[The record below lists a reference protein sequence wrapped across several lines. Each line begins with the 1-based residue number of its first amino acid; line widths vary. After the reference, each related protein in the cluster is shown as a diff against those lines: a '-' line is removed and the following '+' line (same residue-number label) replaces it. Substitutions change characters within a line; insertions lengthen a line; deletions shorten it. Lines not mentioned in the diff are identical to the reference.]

1 VSRNYK
7 IYYNCIIVLIG
18 FVLFVNSGLTNALP
32 NDTITNSSLPIAL
45 PNDTITN
52 SLSIVAKPNSTQSN
66 GQTNQV
72 TTSTSS
78 SITETVNDVL
88 SGSIDGMIGDTVNML
103 SHSAKAGKDSVKNSV
118 ENELPSSLT
127 LGKNNSTIVG
137 DSTKKEKIVGN
148 LSANTFN
155 LDKQNKPIN
164 ESTPDSV
171 NEIKQLAQNSMY
183 NATIAQSFDNN
194 SLTKLHNQNTL
205 DELVYK
211 MKNILDIDLFK

>member
-1 VSRNYK
+1 
-7 IYYNCIIVLIG
+7 
-18 FVLFVNSGLTNALP
+18 
-32 NDTITNSSLPIAL
+32 
-45 PNDTITN
+45 
-52 SLSIVAKPNSTQSN
+52 
-66 GQTNQV
+66 
-72 TTSTSS
+72 
-78 SITETVNDVL
+78 
-88 SGSIDGMIGDTVNML
+88 MIGDTVNML

-127 LGKNNSTIVG
+127 LGKNNSTLVG
-137 DSTKKEKIVGN
+137 DSTKKETIVGN
-148 LSANTFN
+148 LSTDTFN
-155 LDKQNKPIN
+155 LNKQNKPIN

-183 NATIAQSFDNN
+183 NATIVQSFDNS

>member
-1 VSRNYK
+1 M
-7 IYYNCIIVLIG
+7 G

-32 NDTITNSSLPIAL
+32 NDTITNSLP
-45 PNDTITN
+45 
-52 SLSIVAKPNSTQSN
+52 IVAKPNSTQSN

-103 SHSAKAGKDSVKNSV
+103 SHSAKAGKGSVKNSV

-155 LDKQNKPIN
+155 LDKQHKPIN

-171 NEIKQLAQNSMY
+171 NEIKQFAQNSMY
-183 NATIAQSFDNN
+183 NATILQSFDNN

>member
-1 VSRNYK
+1 VSRNFK

-18 FVLFVNSGLTNALP
+18 FILFVNSGLTNALP
-32 NDTITNSSLPIAL
+32 NGTITNSSLPIAL
-45 PNDTITN
+45 PNGTITN

-171 NEIKQLAQNSMY
+171 SEIKQLAQNSMY
-183 NATIAQSFDNN
+183 NEQS
-194 SLTKLHNQNTL
+194 
-205 DELVYK
+205 Y
-211 MKNILDIDLFK
+211 